1 MSHFWL
7 IKLSIIWDLRHI
19 KPLLGFFRSQWSI
32 LWSTNWTGHITVCFF
47 IDLQKQGCCE
57 LVFGLMVNPKP
68 SKLPQDQVQMTLR
81 SEVLLNEI
89 KNEFRRCK
97 QKEDLR
103 IGAWYSGCPETQ
115 NGFLLQSNTPLNFIP
130 PSLSEWKM

>member
-1 MSHFWL
+1 MQF
-7 IKLSIIWDLRHI
+7 LSLSEQLTRI
-19 KPLLGFFRSQWSI
+19 SQC
-32 LWSTNWTGHITVCFF
+32 LFF

-103 IGAWYSGCPETQ
+103 IGA
-115 NGFLLQSNTPLNFIP
+115 
-130 PSLSEWKM
+130 